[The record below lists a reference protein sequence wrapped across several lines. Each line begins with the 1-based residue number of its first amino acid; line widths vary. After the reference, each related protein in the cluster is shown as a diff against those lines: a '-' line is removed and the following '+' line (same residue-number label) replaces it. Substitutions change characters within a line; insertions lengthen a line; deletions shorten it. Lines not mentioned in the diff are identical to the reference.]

1 MIFFKLSSKFLIFII
16 IYLLAKLIFVTVLA
30 EDNKQKESENGSQV
44 LNEQKNKVIKPTVG
58 KRSRV
63 KTLEEFIPSEEVSA
77 DKPVAFPSDI

>member
-1 MIFFKLSSKFLIFII
+1 VCFS
-16 IYLLAKLIFVTVLA
+16 VVVLA
-30 EDNKQKESENGSQV
+30 AEKDGKNNAPTT
-44 LNEQKNKVIKPTVG
+44 EQKAKSQKPSVG

>member
-1 MIFFKLSSKFLIFII
+1 M
-16 IYLLAKLIFVTVLA
+16 FVTVLA
-30 EDNKQKESENGSQV
+30 EENKQMEPESDSKV
-44 LNEQKNKVIKPTVG
+44 LTEQSNKVIKPTVG